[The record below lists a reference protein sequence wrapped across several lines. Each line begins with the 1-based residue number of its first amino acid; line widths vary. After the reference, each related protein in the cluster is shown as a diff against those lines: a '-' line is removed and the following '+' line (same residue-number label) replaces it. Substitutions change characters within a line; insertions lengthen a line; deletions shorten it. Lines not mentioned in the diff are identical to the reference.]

1 MIDFDLFTRPLWSA
15 RGRRVINIGL
25 RTSRI
30 KTRDNVVT
38 VLINDNESRARLEVV
53 KSAEIY
59 NHREKA
65 ELELEPVNR

>member
-1 MIDFDLFTRPLWSA
+1 VV
-15 RGRRVINIGL
+15 GRVINIGL

-65 ELELEPVNR
+65 ELELEQVNR

>member
-1 MIDFDLFTRPLWSA
+1 VHVV
-15 RGRRVINIGL
+15 GRVINIGL